1 MTPYEI
7 PTHRT
12 VQQSV
17 VAVALLPIALILLGY
32 LIVREFW

>member
-12 VQQSV
+12 AKETV
-17 VAVALLPIALILLGY
+17 VAVALLPVALVLLAF
-32 LIVREFW
+32 LAVREYW